1 MPFIDIAF
9 QAEVSR
15 FEDQEFEEYA
25 WRNCSEDPETRQ
37 TAIHN
42 LRNLI
47 YQRGECNPRRLDDA
61 YLLRFLRCRRFIPA
75 LAHKLM
81 VRYEEFRRKNSY
93 LYDCKAFGLQ
103 KVKGVYG
110 GTLPESPHHGRITLM
125 RFGRWDTEAV
135 PVVDVVRCALL
146 MDEIAVM
153 QPKLQI
159 LGVTIIVDLEGLS
172 VRHVRHLTPTIAH
185 QIVSLM
191 GVSFPLL
198 LHGLHIVRYNWIL
211 NTFFYVFKQFIPTA
225 AWERVHFHGHDM
237 ASLHR
242 HIPPEYLPPEYGG
255 CCPHVVEVDE
265 WVRKVDRFK
274 DDFMVK
280 ELRELGFTVDDQQ
293 YNKLYEI

>member
-15 FEDQEFEEYA
+15 FEDQEFEECA
-25 WRNCSEDPETRQ
+25 RRNCSEDPETRQ

-75 LAHKLM
+75 LAHKLI

-125 RFGRWDTEAV
+125 RSLGHGSRPRGGRGPLRSADGRDRGHAAQVTNPRRHHHSRPRGSQCETCQTPHTHYSASDRQPHGGVLPPAAARPPYSPLQLDPEHILLRVQAV
-135 PVVDVVRCALL
+135 HTDCGLGEGPFPRTRHGLPPQTHTPRVPPAGVRGLL
-146 MDEIAVM
+146 PSRGGGRRVG
-153 QPKLQI
+153 Q
-159 LGVTIIVDLEGLS
+159 EGRQ
-172 VRHVRHLTPTIAH
+172 VQGR
-185 QIVSLM
+185 
-191 GVSFPLL
+191 
-198 LHGLHIVRYNWIL
+198 LHGQRA
-211 NTFFYVFKQFIPTA
+211 QGA
-225 AWERVHFHGHDM
+225 G
-237 ASLHR
+237 LHR
-242 HIPPEYLPPEYGG
+242 RRSA
-255 CCPHVVEVDE
+255 V
-265 WVRKVDRFK
+265 
-274 DDFMVK
+274 
-280 ELRELGFTVDDQQ
+280 
-293 YNKLYEI
+293 